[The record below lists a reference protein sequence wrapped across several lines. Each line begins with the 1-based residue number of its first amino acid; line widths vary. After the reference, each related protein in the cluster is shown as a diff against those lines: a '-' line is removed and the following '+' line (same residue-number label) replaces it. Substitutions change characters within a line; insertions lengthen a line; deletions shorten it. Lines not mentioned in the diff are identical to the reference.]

1 MSRFGIPVF
10 DHYICSMRNIKNL
23 SEIPNGVL
31 KKLYSLRVRTD
42 RAVPFEEYV
51 GRYRFISVKERS
63 MEDETAYA
71 AEDETWRK
79 EYWKEGNRITAL
91 TVPDA
96 VVYNGVVVK
105 NRYGYEFLSKEKMDI
120 IIKTNEENATS

>member
-1 MSRFGIPVF
+1 
-10 DHYICSMRNIKNL
+10 MRNIKDL
-23 SEIPNGVL
+23 SETPNGVL
-31 KKLYSLRVRTD
+31 KKLYSLRLRTD

-51 GRYRFISVKERS
+51 GRYCFISVKERG

-79 EYWKEGNRITAL
+79 EAWKKGSRITAL
-91 TVPDA
+91 AVPDA

-105 NRYGYEFLSKEKMDI
+105 NRYGYESSAEFLSKEKMDI
-120 IIKTNEENATS
+120 INKTNEENATS

>member
-1 MSRFGIPVF
+1 
-10 DHYICSMRNIKNL
+10 MRNIKDL
-23 SEIPNGVL
+23 SETPIGVL
-31 KKLYSLRVRTD
+31 KKLYSLRLRAD

-51 GRYRFISVKERS
+51 GLYRFISVKERT

-79 EYWKEGNRITAL
+79 ECWKEGKLNAVL

-96 VVYNGVVVK
+96 VVYNGVVIK
-105 NRYGYEFLSKEKMDI
+105 NRYGYESSAEFLGKERMGI
-120 IIKTNEENATS
+120 INKTNEENATS

>member
-1 MSRFGIPVF
+1 
-10 DHYICSMRNIKNL
+10 MRKIKNL
-23 SEIPNGVL
+23 SEIPYGVL
-31 KKLYSLRVRTD
+31 KKLYSLRLRTD

-51 GRYRFISVKERS
+51 VRYRFISVKERG

-105 NRYGYEFLSKEKMDI
+105 NRYGYECSAEFLSKERKNI
-120 IIKTNEENATS
+120 INKTNEENATS